1 MNHRHPRMSRNAVYV
16 LGGAQSDF
24 ARNWTREGLDVYAM
38 MRDTMQA
45 GLADARLEAKDIEC
59 AHVGNF
65 VAELFVGQGMLGA
78 MLTAMDPAFVGLPTS
93 RHEAACASGSIALL
107 AASAEI
113 EAGRYDVVA
122 VLGVELMRNVH
133 GSVAADHLGAAAW
146 KGREF
151 DDAQYVW
158 PAAFDRVLD
167 AYDARY
173 GVNYD
178 HLSRIAEI
186 AFDNARSNPNA
197 QSRGWRFDERSF
209 TEDDTSNPVVTGRL
223 RRQDC
228 GQVTDGAAVVFLA
241 SEAYARRHAAY
252 HGRTLA
258 DFGRIAGFGHRT
270 SLMHLE
276 SKLAHSRNDDY
287 VFPEVRG
294 TVQDA
299 LRRAGLVDI
308 WQVDAVELHDC
319 FSMTEYAAID
329 HLGLT
334 APGQSWQAVEEGV
347 IEKTG
352 RLPINPSGGLIG
364 CGHPVGATGVRM
376 MLDAM
381 HQVTGQAGPL
391 QVDGAKRVATLNIGG
406 AFTTSVSFVVEAG

>member
-1 MNHRHPRMSRNAVYV
+1 MNRNVYV

-24 ARNWTREGLDVYAM
+24 ARNWTREGLDVFAM

-45 GLADARLEAKDIEC
+45 GLADARVEARDIQA

-65 VAELFVGQGMLGA
+65 VAELFVKQGMLGG
-78 MLTAMDPAFVGLPTS
+78 MLTAIDPAFVGLPTA

-167 AYDARY
+167 TYDERY
-173 GVNYD
+173 GVRYQ

-186 AFDNARSNPNA
+186 AFDNARVNPNA
-197 QSRGWRFDERSF
+197 QSRGWRFDEHSF
-209 TEDDTSNPVVTGRL
+209 TENDVSNPVVTGRL

-228 GQVTDGAAVVFLA
+228 GQVTDGAAVVVLA
-241 SEAYARRHAAY
+241 SEAYARQHVARH
-252 HGRTLA
+252 GLRMA
-258 DFGRIAGFGHRT
+258 DLGRIAGFGHRT

-276 SKLAHSRNDDY
+276 TKLAHSRGGEY

-299 LRRAGLVDI
+299 LRRAGLSDV
-308 WQVDAVELHDC
+308 WQLDAIELHDC

-334 APGQSWQAVEEGV
+334 PPGQSWQAVEDGV
-347 IEKTG
+347 IEKG
-352 RLPINPSGGLIG
+352 GKLPINPSGGLIG

-376 MLDAM
+376 VLDATR
-381 HQVTGQAGPL
+381 QVTGNAGPL
-391 QVDGAKRVATLNIGG
+391 QVDGAQRVATLNIGG
-406 AFTTSVSFVVEAG
+406 AFTTSVSFVMETG

>member
-1 MNHRHPRMSRNAVYV
+1 MSKSPVYV

-24 ARNWTREGLDVYAM
+24 ARNWTREGLDVFAM
-38 MRDTMQA
+38 MRDTMHA
-45 GLADARLEAKDIEC
+45 GLADAHLVAEEIQS

-65 VAELFVGQGMLGA
+65 VAELFVKQGMLGGL
-78 MLTAMDPAFVGLPTS
+78 LTAIDPAFVGLPTS

-113 EAGRYDVVA
+113 EAGRYDLVA

-158 PAAFDRVLD
+158 PAAFDRVLS
-167 AYDARY
+167 AYDERY
-173 GVNYD
+173 GVRYE
-178 HLSRIAEI
+178 HLSRISEI
-186 AFDNARSNPNA
+186 AFDNARVNPNA
-197 QSRGWRFDERSF
+197 QSRGWRFNEQSF
-209 TEDDTSNPVVTGRL
+209 TQDDASNPVVTGRL
-223 RRQDC
+223 RRHDC
-228 GQVTDGAAVVFLA
+228 GQVSDGAAVVFLA
-241 SEAYARRHAAY
+241 SQAYAEKHAAR
-252 HGRTLA
+252 HGMALSA
-258 DFGRIAGFGHRT
+258 FGRIAGFGHRT

-276 SKLAHSRNDDY
+276 DKLARSRDDEY

-299 LRRAGLVDI
+299 LRRAGLSDI
-308 WQVDAVELHDC
+308 HDVDAVELHDC

-334 APGQSWQAVEEGV
+334 PPGQSWRAIEDGT
-347 IEKTG
+347 IEKGG

-376 MLDAM
+376 MLDATN
-381 HQVTGQAGPL
+381 QVTGRAGPL
-391 QVDGAKRVATLNIGG
+391 QVEGAKRVATLNIGG
-406 AFTTSVSFVVEAG
+406 AFTTSVSFVVEQG

>member
-1 MNHRHPRMSRNAVYV
+1 MNPVYV

-24 ARNWTREGLDVYAM
+24 ARNWTREGLDIFSM

-45 GLADARLEAKDIEC
+45 GLADARLEPPDIES

-65 VAELFVGQGMLGA
+65 VAELFVGQGMLGG
-78 MLTAMDPAFVGLPTS
+78 MLTAIDPAFVGLPTS

-151 DDAQYVW
+151 DDARYVW

-173 GVNYD
+173 GVKYEY
-178 HLSRIAEI
+178 LSRISEI
-186 AFDNARSNPNA
+186 AFDNAKSNPNA
-197 QSRGWRFDERSF
+197 QSRGWRFDEQSF
-209 TEDDTSNPVVTGRL
+209 TENETSNPVVTGRL

-228 GQVTDGAAVVFLA
+228 GQVSDGAAVVFLA
-241 SEAYARRHAAY
+241 SRAFAERHAAR
-252 HGRTLA
+252 HGMSLS

-276 SKLAHSRNDDY
+276 TKLEHSRSGEY
-287 VFPEVRG
+287 MFPEVRG

-299 LRRAGLVDI
+299 LRRAGLPDI
-308 WQVDAVELHDC
+308 WSVDAIELHDC

-334 APGQSWQAVEEGV
+334 PPGRAWQVVDDGT
-347 IEKTG
+347 IEKGG

-376 MLDAM
+376 MLDASR
-381 HQVTGQAGPL
+381 QVTGTAGA
-391 QVDGAKRVATLNIGG
+391 QQIDGAKRVATLNIGG